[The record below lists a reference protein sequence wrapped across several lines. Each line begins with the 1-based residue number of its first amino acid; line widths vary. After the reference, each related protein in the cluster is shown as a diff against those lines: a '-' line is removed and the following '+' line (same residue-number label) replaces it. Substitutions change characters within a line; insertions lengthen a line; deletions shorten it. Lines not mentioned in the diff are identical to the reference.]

1 MDINTTSTE
10 TVKII
15 PDELCHTHHPNM
27 VARDDLYADL
37 SKRAKDTVFPYQIVN
52 LSSTENLYL
61 PKNHVVAFVERDK
74 IEGDVFDIEEVLE
87 LEMMDTTPRMW
98 VPKQTSRLTAKSAYH
113 HRCKYPQ
120 NFHKR
125 VKLHQVTSRS
135 RTTSK
140 S

>member
-1 MDINTTSTE
+1 
-10 TVKII
+10 
-15 PDELCHTHHPNM
+15 M

-61 PKNHVVAFVERDK
+61 PKNHVVAFAERDE

-98 VPKQTSRLTAKSAYH
+98 VPKQTSRSTAKVAPIITDANIQKIFTSASNFIKSPAEVEP
-113 HRCKYPQ
+113 HR
-120 NFHKR
+120 
-125 VKLHQVTSRS
+125 
-135 RTTSK
+135 K

>member
-1 MDINTTSTE
+1 MQIVNVDINTTSTE

-27 VARDDLYADL
+27 VTRDDLYADL

-61 PKNHVVAFVERDK
+61 PKNHVVAFAERDE

-87 LEMMDTTPRMW
+87 LEMLDTTPRMW
-98 VPKQTSRLTAKSAYH
+98 VPKRTSRSNAKSPPYH
-113 HRCKYPQ
+113 HRCEHTQ
-120 NFHKR
+120 DFHKR
-125 VKLHQVTSRS
+125 FKLH
-135 RTTSK
+135 
-140 S
+140 